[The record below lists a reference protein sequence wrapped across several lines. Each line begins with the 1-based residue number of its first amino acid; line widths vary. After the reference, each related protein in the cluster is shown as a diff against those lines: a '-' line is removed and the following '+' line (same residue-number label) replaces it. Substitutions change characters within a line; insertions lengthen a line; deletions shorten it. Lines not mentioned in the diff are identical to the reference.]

1 MRGVFEAED
10 ASGGVV
16 LVDDV
21 LTTGATGGA
30 CATALLEAGAEAVGL
45 LTAARAV
52 SSARRPR
59 PILGH
64 GLASGSVV
72 APGNGSPAVDASR
85 GRSDPRKP
93 TLGR

>member
-1 MRGVFEAED
+1 VFAAERV
-10 ASGGVV
+10 SGRVV

-21 LTTGATGGA
+21 LTTGATGEA
-30 CATALLEAGAEAVGL
+30 CASALLDAGAQAVGL

-52 SSARRPR
+52 SSARRPP
-59 PILGH
+59 PILGR

-72 APGNGSPAVDASR
+72 APGNRSPAVDASR